1 MPDWLWDSKFR
12 PLSPA
17 QPCMWVRETKSRSFL
32 DAGERDWRADGW
44 VGWMS
49 AVLSGEGCDVR
60 EDLS

>member
-1 MPDWLWDSKFR
+1 
-12 PLSPA
+12 
-17 QPCMWVRETKSRSFL
+17 MWVRETKSRSFL